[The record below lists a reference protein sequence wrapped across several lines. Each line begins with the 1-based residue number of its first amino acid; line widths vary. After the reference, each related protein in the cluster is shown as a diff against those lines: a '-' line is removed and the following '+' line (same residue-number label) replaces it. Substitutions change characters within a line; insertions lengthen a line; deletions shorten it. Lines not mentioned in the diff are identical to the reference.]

1 MHFCLRNRIG
11 YTKRK
16 TFTCIYDLLHF
27 RNALYIERS
36 KANIKYDRGR
46 CKSKVMR
53 NRMSG
58 EEEGCLECWIWNPRS
73 SRIFLRF
80 WRPEMELDARTKY
93 RMYLQFV
100 ICDTSEMRFVSS
112 FAPSVAKWMSKSFLV
127 GKNLDYDSHSLSHTH
142 TQNILR
148 QGSFSLVQGWNNA
161 TSWPLAFVFRSI
173 DRCGW
178 FLVVLSLFLS
188 SLLYYSLFLCSFFF
202 VHNASCVWT
211 GEVINPRLSESIHR
225 HRRCRTGRDKRLVA
239 AGNMV
244 LFVANCW
251 LTNEV
256 VI

>member
-127 GKNLDYDSHSLSHTH
+127 GKNLDYDSHSLSFSLSHTH
-142 TQNILR
+142 TLFSSR
-148 QGSFSLVQGWNNA
+148 FLSLSLTHALTHTLSLSFSITRNYKIILFNGIAMCIVLAQVMISSMVYVCLCIRGW
-161 TSWPLAFVFRSI
+161 
-173 DRCGW
+173 
-178 FLVVLSLFLS
+178 SL
-188 SLLYYSLFLCSFFF
+188 
-202 VHNASCVWT
+202 
-211 GEVINPRLSESIHR
+211 I
-225 HRRCRTGRDKRLVA
+225 
-239 AGNMV
+239 
-244 LFVANCW
+244 
-251 LTNEV
+251 
-256 VI
+256 